1 MIVQRRFTTTS
12 MGKIIDQIYF
22 SLYAD
27 AAVHGTVSHLL
38 CLPFYLTRI
47 IRDRKLINE
56 KKRTCKTYP
65 TSILAFSLTSGYH
78 QKCGHLCIWYPAR
91 KKRHDTSY
99 HIKFSGQPRV
109 KKLEMVRYFLVE
121 AQFLSGALRYAL
133 TYWPSVRSEPL
144 DN

>member
-27 AAVHGTVSHLL
+27 AAVHGTTSHLHR
-38 CLPFYLTRI
+38 LPFYLTRI
-47 IRDRKLINE
+47 IRHRKLINE

-65 TSILAFSLTSGYH
+65 TSILAFSLTWGYH
-78 QKCGHLCIWYPAR
+78 QKCGHLCTWYPA
-91 KKRHDTSY
+91 KKKHDTSY

-109 KKLEMVRYFLVE
+109 KKLEMVRYLLVE
-121 AQFLSGALRYAL
+121 AGFLSGALRYAL
-133 TYWPSVRSEPL
+133 PYWPSVRSEPL
-144 DN
+144 NN